1 MRRFWLIPEVG
12 RGDDLRSRIARF
24 QGCNRED
31 SVILLITQQANKS
44 REKLFKQ
51 GIVTLFGEQ
60 QTQKMVDSCP

>member
-1 MRRFWLIPEVG
+1 MRRFWLIPAEG
-12 RGDDLRSRIARF
+12 RGDDLRSRIAIF